1 MASLNQCQ
9 FIGHLGQE
17 PKIAYTADGKAVAK
31 ISIACSESWQNKSGQ
46 KQEKTEWIPVS
57 IFGKLAEIA
66 QQYLHKGSKVFVQGK
81 YTTRKW
87 QNKEGKDQWTTEV
100 VLSGFGSVLQM
111 LDSKGEGQPKQEF
124 VPQVHDPIEPVATD
138 GFEDS
143 EIPFQAIM
151 GDNRKQKV
159 YTLTD
164 GTQITP
170 SELGVKLKMSTPSA
184 RCRLEKYTEPV
195 AVFRSV
201 GATKSKRVYKNK
213 QYTLDDGTV
222 TDAYK
227 VSSAVGITLRNARS
241 RLSLSNEAEKV
252 FGPKQ
257 DRTDNNPS
265 SFKIRAIMEREASMY
280 NDMFVL
286 AFKTI

>member
-1 MASLNQCQ
+1 
-9 FIGHLGQE
+9 
-17 PKIAYTADGKAVAK
+17 
-31 ISIACSESWQNKSGQ
+31 
-46 KQEKTEWIPVS
+46 
-57 IFGKLAEIA
+57 
-66 QQYLHKGSKVFVQGK
+66 
-81 YTTRKW
+81 
-87 QNKEGKDQWTTEV
+87 
-100 VLSGFGSVLQM
+100 
-111 LDSKGEGQPKQEF
+111 
-124 VPQVHDPIEPVATD
+124 
-138 GFEDS
+138 
-143 EIPFQAIM
+143 M

-201 GATKSKRVYKNK
+201 GATKSKQVYKNK

-227 VSSAVGITLRNARS
+227 VSSQVGITIRNARS
-241 RLSLSNEAEKV
+241 RLSLSNEAEKI
-252 FGPKQ
+252 FRPKQ
-257 DRTDNNPS
+257 AHQS
-265 SFKIRAIMEREASMY
+265 EKYQSYKMRAIMEREASMY